1 MWVRPGQPAHH
12 RSAEL
17 FETRKRKNKWLQMDK
32 EKCKVGINSTPKA
45 KLGFFPQEMCKE
57 KCGTDGR
64 ELGRGQHGPRGRD
77 AAPGRGGRK
86 RTRGESRQ
94 PLWCPLVLTCRM
106 GMMKTAGH
114 AGAELAE
121 VPLPR
126 ACPAR
131 LLSDGNPGFGPR
143 DSRALQNW
151 PPCTPPP
158 TGDHPAPR

>member
-1 MWVRPGQPAHH
+1 
-12 RSAEL
+12 
-17 FETRKRKNKWLQMDK
+17 
-32 EKCKVGINSTPKA
+32 
-45 KLGFFPQEMCKE
+45 
-57 KCGTDGR
+57 
-64 ELGRGQHGPRGRD
+64 
-77 AAPGRGGRK
+77 
-86 RTRGESRQ
+86 
-94 PLWCPLVLTCRM
+94 
-106 GMMKTAGH
+106 MMKTAGH

-158 TGDHPAPR
+158 TGDRPAPR